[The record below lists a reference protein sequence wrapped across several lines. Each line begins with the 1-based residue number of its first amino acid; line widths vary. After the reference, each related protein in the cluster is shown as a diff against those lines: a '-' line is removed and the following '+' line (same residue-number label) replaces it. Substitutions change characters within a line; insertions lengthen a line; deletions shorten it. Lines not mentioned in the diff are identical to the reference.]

1 MVFTTPNIAEPN
13 IGQAFADTLA
23 NLNNLDSRL
32 ATIEALSPTALQAEI
47 VAARGSLASV
57 AARLIV
63 SIAADGTIPELVAAR
78 GSVADLSTRLAQVI
92 NLDGTLKV
100 PTWIVS
106 PDPPLY
112 LSANQFAV
120 AGDRTPTYVSGLPL
134 RATSS
139 SGYAYSSV
147 TTAVYSAGSALT
159 TVTLH
164 DPALTATLTAIA
176 FGPIQGPKGDP
187 GLTVVQ
193 AGGTSDAPTI
203 TAPGLYSINKPVIY
217 VEITAGAN
225 ATATPTVALNAEA
238 PVTITARG
246 GQPLNA
252 GDIGPVKFVAQ
263 LSFDGAGGCELMNPL
278 PQPIALSLPVILSQ
292 IPY

>member
-1 MVFTTPNIAEPN
+1 MS
-13 IGQAFADTLA
+13 Q
-23 NLNNLDSRL
+23 
-32 ATIEALSPTALQAEI
+32 LSYQQMA
-47 VAARGSLASV
+47 
-57 AARLIV
+57 
-63 SIAADGTIPELVAAR
+63 
-78 GSVADLSTRLAQVI
+78 
-92 NLDGTLKV
+92 
-100 PTWIVS
+100 
-106 PDPPLY
+106 
-112 LSANQFAV
+112 
-120 AGDRTPTYVSGLPL
+120 
-134 RATSS
+134 
-139 SGYAYSSV
+139 
-147 TTAVYSAGSALT
+147 
-159 TVTLH
+159 
-164 DPALTATLTAIA
+164 
-176 FGPIQGPKGDP
+176 
-187 GLTVVQ
+187 Q
-193 AGGTSDAPTI
+193 AGGTTDALTI